1 MCRRPGIFVAVSTL
15 AGVLAVG
22 GFVRWHDGFALS
34 LASVGQIWHAWWA
47 IVADWRYAVCLA
59 ALALAELVFPAR
71 RDLPR
76 LRVGITQDA
85 TWFVFSA
92 LLTLTVVAGYLAVL
106 DTGITALTNW
116 WRPDLTGVLGTG
128 GVAFLAFVAG
138 DFCAWCSHWL
148 HHRLPTL
155 WHFHAVH
162 HSQTAM
168 NVLSDNRQ
176 HVVETLMNA
185 TIMFV
190 PARLLGLDTAQSA
203 LLAFASLAIAA
214 FIHANIRT
222 DLGPL
227 RFVLISPQAHRVH
240 HSVERSHYDTNYGA
254 VFACW
259 DYIFGTRHH
268 DRRVYPVTGI
278 EDAAFPMETS
288 ARPVA
293 LVRTWWAQ
301 TCYPFRAISGM
312 RRDRRAEMAPSA
324 P

>member
-1 MCRRPGIFVAVSTL
+1 MSRRCGGFVVLGTL
-15 AGVLAVG
+15 AVVLAVG
-22 GFVRWHDGFALS
+22 GFIRWHGGLGIS
-34 LASVGQIWHAWWA
+34 LASVGQIAHLWWR
-47 IVADWRYAVCLA
+47 VVGDWRYATCLA
-59 ALALAELVFPAR
+59 ALTLVELAFPAR

-76 LRVGITQDA
+76 VRVGVAQDA

-106 DTGITALTNW
+106 DAGINALTHW

-128 GVAFLAFVAG
+128 GVALVAFIAG
-138 DFCAWCSHWL
+138 DFCAWWSHWL

-155 WHFHAVH
+155 WQFHAVH
-162 HSQTAM
+162 HSQRAM

-176 HVVETLMNA
+176 HVVETLVNA

-190 PARLLGLDTAQSA
+190 PARLLGLDTAASA
-203 LLAFASLAIAA
+203 ALAFASLAIAA

-240 HSVERSHYDTNYGA
+240 HSIERSHYDTNYGA

-259 DYIFGTRHH
+259 DYLFRTRHPERH
-268 DRRVYPVTGI
+268 TYPVTGI
-278 EDAAFPMETS
+278 EDDAFPMETRW
-288 ARPVA
+288 RPDV

-301 TCYPFRAISGM
+301 TWYPFRAISEM
-312 RRDRRAEMAPSA
+312 RRDRRAETAPA
-324 P
+324 AR